1 MNDQDTYNLRTLI
14 LSHDGDCFHHIDEM
28 RRWKSLL
35 MANAKSKHKD
45 ILDMAELAINLDF
58 NDGDY
63 WRPWERVDDSY
74 DYFQGATNAE
84 YKEILKKMI
93 FNCED
98 NADDKNKKKKIM
110 LIKQTVMGCDAV
122 EVECWIRLTNPADEI
137 NLEIIHEKK
146 NKEIVLR
153 KKNHVMAVS
162 KLRDNF
168 FEDGKTKKKIGKTQD
183 TFNHGDKNKKKISGN
198 SKKWKEV
205 PKWKATPIRHQKTR
219 RVYIQTLHNITFG
232 KSDHFGL

>member
-1 MNDQDTYNLRTLI
+1 MNDQGTYKLRTLI
-14 LSHDGDCFHHIDEM
+14 LSHDGDCFHHINEM

-35 MANAKSKHKD
+35 KANAKNKHKD
-45 ILDMAELAINLDF
+45 ILDMAELDINLDF

-74 DYFQGATNAE
+74 NYFQGATNAE
-84 YKEILKKMI
+84 YKEILKQMI

-98 NADDKNKKKKIM
+98 NANDKNKKKKIM

-122 EVECWIRLTNPADEI
+122 EVECWLRLTNPADEI
-137 NLEIIHEKK
+137 NLEIIHDKK
-146 NKEIVLR
+146 SKGIVLR

-168 FEDGKTKKKIGKTQD
+168 FEEGKIKKKIGKTQD
-183 TFNHGDKNKKKISGN
+183 TFNHEDKIKKKISGN
-198 SKKWKEV
+198 SKKWKEI
-205 PKWKATPIRHQKTR
+205 PKWKATPIRRQKTR
-219 RVYIQTLHNITFG
+219 RVYIQTLHNLTFG